1 MMTLS
6 SAYLLLLLLYT
17 GVIDIGVV
25 YAFVSPSSSS
35 SSSLITTKIKD
46 EHHPSSSYSSSSS
59 SSSSCHDT
67 QQKLYSSQR
76 INQFKLSSLS
86 SSSTNNQDDLDINN
100 NSGMMLT
107 NDTTNEDEVQPIIGN
122 NWMKRSTS
130 IDFMPS
136 EMSSSK
142 DDDTIYM
149 DVGINGLTFGTGEL
163 SQRMHSALMKVA
175 HTKYPNGDIP
185 SELINVYLLYAMDA
199 SAKEAVKVALDS
211 NGYTLN
217 LGELEAMQDE
227 GAWGQ
232 IDDVI
237 LIKNEKEEETSSSSK
252 EEGSKYNS
260 FMDAITQ
267 GSWTPGMPY
276 SFIVREVPARKKAMD
291 LEALLKALDPD
302 GSLWE
307 EAKEKGMLLPGDE
320 ITTLNEL
327 RVDCEQRVKS
337 SPFEISN
344 EYNVFRGG
352 SSKGYNVISRKVL
365 LKCCR
370 NEDGTENQKSE
381 FILKLCILTILTL
394 TLWITQSKCS
404 YFTIYFLHSSS
415 LYANKALLHVMDS
428 LANHGCLI
436 VDLTNEDET
445 TEDAI
450 TMGKMWDAT
459 STFFHNV
466 MLNDDN
472 RESILPMQQAE
483 GTGSSHAMVGFAS
496 FKNGD
501 NQFLET
507 RIRRSDGMLLPEET
521 SSIIGQDGMKNMVDA
536 FHIMSD
542 VGKDIVRIVTAAS
555 SVEANAFVTTKG
567 GSVTI
572 SGESES
578 SPSIA
583 GLSFEDATVSGI
595 LDEDSAPSKEDV
607 KRAEIL
613 ASEAAILLTDEIM
626 DDGRVL
632 QTKDIE
638 HNEGPVSMS
647 PHRMCRYSN
656 DNNNSDDKSKK
667 KKASSAEIF
676 GAHTDTS
683 FVTIVPAAQ
692 ISGLEVF
699 DEDSLQWYRPELN
712 ARKHAKELDPES
724 KMDDQYPW
732 HSRYL
737 IVMPGELLQLTSR
750 NNVPAAVHRVV
761 ATTDTPRLSAPVLL
775 RARPGTKMNVERY
788 MGSLDKAD
796 SLLLDSNGMTMEDIH
811 NALQA
816 QPKQ

>member
-1 MMTLS
+1 MQM
-6 SAYLLLLLLYT
+6 
-17 GVIDIGVV
+17 
-25 YAFVSPSSSS
+25 
-35 SSSLITTKIKD
+35 LIFLTT
-46 EHHPSSSYSSSSS
+46 
-59 SSSSCHDT
+59 SSSC
-67 QQKLYSSQR
+67 
-76 INQFKLSSLS
+76 
-86 SSSTNNQDDLDINN
+86 
-100 NSGMMLT
+100 
-107 NDTTNEDEVQPIIGN
+107 
-122 NWMKRSTS
+122 
-130 IDFMPS
+130 
-136 EMSSSK
+136 
-142 DDDTIYM
+142 
-149 DVGINGLTFGTGEL
+149 
-163 SQRMHSALMKVA
+163 
-175 HTKYPNGDIP
+175 
-185 SELINVYLLYAMDA
+185 
-199 SAKEAVKVALDS
+199 
-211 NGYTLN
+211 
-217 LGELEAMQDE
+217 MQ
-227 GAWGQ
+227 
-232 IDDVI
+232 
-237 LIKNEKEEETSSSSK
+237 
-252 EEGSKYNS
+252 
-260 FMDAITQ
+260 
-267 GSWTPGMPY
+267 
-276 SFIVREVPARKKAMD
+276 
-291 LEALLKALDPD
+291 
-302 GSLWE
+302 
-307 EAKEKGMLLPGDE
+307 
-320 ITTLNEL
+320 
-327 RVDCEQRVKS
+327 
-337 SPFEISN
+337 
-344 EYNVFRGG
+344 
-352 SSKGYNVISRKVL
+352 
-365 LKCCR
+365 
-370 NEDGTENQKSE
+370 
-381 FILKLCILTILTL
+381 
-394 TLWITQSKCS
+394 
-404 YFTIYFLHSSS
+404 
-415 LYANKALLHVMDS
+415 NKALLHVMDS

-436 VDLTNEDET
+436 VDLTNEDEA

-459 STFFHNV
+459 STFFDDVN
-466 MLNDDN
+466 DN

-496 FKNGD
+496 FKDGD

-507 RIRRSDGMLLPEET
+507 RIRRSDGTLLPEET

-555 SVEANAFVTTKG
+555 SVEANAFVATTKG

-595 LDEDSAPSKEDV
+595 LDEEDSAPSSKEDM
-607 KRAEIL
+607 KRAELL

-632 QTKDIE
+632 QTNDIE

-656 DNNNSDDKSKK
+656 DNNSNDKSKK
-667 KKASSAEIF
+667 NNKNTKASSAEIF

-683 FVTIVPAAQ
+683 FVTIVPVAQ

-712 ARKHAKELDPES
+712 ARKHAKNLDPES

-761 ATTDTPRLSAPVLL
+761 ATTDTPPRLSAPVLL

-788 MGSLDKAD
+788 MGSLDEAD